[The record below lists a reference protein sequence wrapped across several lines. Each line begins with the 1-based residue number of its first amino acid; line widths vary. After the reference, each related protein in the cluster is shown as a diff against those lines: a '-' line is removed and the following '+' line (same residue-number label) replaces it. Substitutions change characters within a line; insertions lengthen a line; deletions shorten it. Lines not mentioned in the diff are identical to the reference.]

1 MLTLAQVAA
10 VVQGSARADSRLSLA
25 PSTAPASSSAS
36 GRSHWADRQVESIS
50 TDTRSLQP
58 GALFVALRGERFD
71 GHAHLQAAHD
81 AGACAALVDAASITP
96 AVVGDLP
103 LIRVPDTRRALGAL
117 AAFWRASFHL
127 PVIVV
132 AGSNG
137 KTTTKDMVAAILCAW
152 QGDAAVLA
160 TAGNLNND
168 IGLPL
173 TVFRLRAHHRA
184 AVFEIGM
191 NHPGET
197 EGLAQIAQPVIAL
210 ITNAQREHQE
220 FMQDVDAVAAEHAL
234 LIDALDDDGALV
246 VNADDAHGE
255 LWARRAGARRVLRF
269 GLGAKAAVRAAWQ
282 LHPTSSDIEI
292 TLPEAKVRVTLGI
305 PGLHNVRN
313 ALAAAAAATL
323 AGCPPDAI
331 ARGLARFSPARGR
344 LQVHAAAHGARLI
357 DDTYNANP
365 DSVRAA
371 IDVLAAGGGTTI
383 LVLGDMGEV
392 GEHARAFHQEVGQYA
407 REQGIGHLFTLGRAT
422 TDSVVGFGE
431 QARHFDDIAALTT
444 AVRAHLAPGTT
455 VLVKGSRFMRM
466 ERVIEALAI
475 TAASAEHP
483 SIGMVQ

>member
-1 MLTLAQVAA
+1 MLTLAQAAA
-10 VVQGSARADSRLSLA
+10 VVHGA
-25 PSTAPASSSAS
+25 TAPATGFASSSD
-36 GRSHWADRQVESIS
+36 ADRARHGTRRVESIS
-50 TDTRSLQP
+50 TDTRTLQA

-71 GHAHLQAAHD
+71 GHAHLQAACD
-81 AGACAALVDAASITP
+81 AGACAALVETAAITAP
-96 AVVGDLP
+96 VAGDLP
-103 LIRVPDTRRALGAL
+103 LIRVPDTRRALADL
-117 AAFWRASFHL
+117 ATFWRASFDV

-137 KTTTKDMVAAILCAW
+137 KTTTKDMLAAILVAW
-152 QGDAAVLA
+152 LGEAAVLA

-173 TVFRLRAHHRA
+173 TVFRLRSHHRA

-197 EGLAQIAQPVIAL
+197 EALARIAQARIAL

-220 FMQDVDAVAAEHAL
+220 FMQDVDAVASEHAL
-234 LIDALDDDGALV
+234 LIDALDADGAV
-246 VNADDAHGE
+246 VINADDPHAA
-255 LWARRAGARRVLRF
+255 LWARRAGARRMLRF
-269 GLGAKAAVRAAWQ
+269 GLGADADVKASWALR
-282 LHPTSSDIEI
+282 PTSSQIAI
-292 TLPEAKVRVTLGI
+292 TLPDGQIGVTLAI

-331 ARGLARFSPARGR
+331 ARGLERFRPARGR
-344 LQVHAAAHGARLI
+344 LEVRAGAHGARLL

-371 IDVLAAGGGTTI
+371 IDVLAAGGGATM

-392 GEHARAFHQEVGQYA
+392 GEQASAFHQEVGDYA
-407 REQGIGHLFTLGRAT
+407 RDQGIGRLFAIGAAT
-422 TDSVVGFGE
+422 ADSAAHFGSG
-431 QARHFDDIAALTT
+431 ARHFDDIAALTA
-444 AVRAHLAPGTT
+444 AVRAELAPGTT

-466 ERVIEALAI
+466 ERVIEALALD
-475 TAASAEHP
+475 AASAEHP
-483 SIGMVQ
+483 SIGVVQ